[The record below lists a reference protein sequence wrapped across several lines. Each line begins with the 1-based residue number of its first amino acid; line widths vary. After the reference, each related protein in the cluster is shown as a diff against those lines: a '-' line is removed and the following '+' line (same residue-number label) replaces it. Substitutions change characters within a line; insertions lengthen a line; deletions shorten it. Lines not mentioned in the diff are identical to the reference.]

1 MTEIAVIRALA
12 LGDMLCSVPT
22 LRAVRERFPESHI
35 ALIGLP
41 WAHELVDRFSVY
53 LDELIDFP
61 GYPGIPEVPV
71 DPARTVAFMSA
82 MQARRFDL
90 VVQLQGSGLFM
101 NEFAV
106 LLAAR
111 QLGGFVPP
119 GFEPPRLAA
128 EDVWVPYPAHGSEVD
143 RLLTLAT
150 ALGAPVER
158 RLEFPVRDDDRRQA
172 DGLLAEHGV
181 GESLLGIVHAGGSR
195 PERRWP
201 ADRFAI
207 VADELADAGH
217 DVVLTG
223 TAAESEVTAALAASM
238 RSPSIDLAGRTS
250 LGVMAAL
257 LERARVVV
265 TNDTG
270 VSHLAAAIGTDSVTV
285 FSSSERDRWA
295 PVGSERNVSVGD
307 GRPGGA
313 PVTDV
318 LPAVRRLLDT

>member
-1 MTEIAVIRALA
+1 MTDIAVIRALA

-22 LRAVRERFPESHI
+22 LRGLRKRFPDSHI

-41 WAHELVDRFSVY
+41 WARELVHRFPDY
-53 LDELIDFP
+53 LDELIEFP
-61 GYPGIPEVPV
+61 GYPGIPEVVV
-71 DPARTVAFMSA
+71 DPARTVGFMGA

-90 VVQLQGSGLFM
+90 VVQLQGNGLVI
-101 NEFAV
+101 NEFAA
-106 LLAAR
+106 LLGAG
-111 QLGGFVPP
+111 QLAGFVPP
-119 GFEPPRLAA
+119 GLEPPRLAE

-158 RLEFPVRDDDRRQA
+158 RLEFPVWDEDRRQA
-172 DGLLAEHGV
+172 GGLLAEQGV
-181 GESLLGIVHAGGSR
+181 GEAPLAMVHAGGSR

-201 ADRFAI
+201 AARFAT
-207 VADELADAGH
+207 VADELAGMGL

-223 TAAESEVTAALAASM
+223 TAAESEVTAAVAASM
-238 RSPSIDLAGRTS
+238 GSPSIDLAGRTS
-250 LGVMAAL
+250 LGVMGAL
-257 LERARVVV
+257 VERCRLVV

-270 VSHLAAAIGTDSVTV
+270 VSHLAAAVGSDSVTV
-285 FSSSERDRWA
+285 FSVAEQGRWA

-318 LPAVRRLLDT
+318 LRVVRRLLDR